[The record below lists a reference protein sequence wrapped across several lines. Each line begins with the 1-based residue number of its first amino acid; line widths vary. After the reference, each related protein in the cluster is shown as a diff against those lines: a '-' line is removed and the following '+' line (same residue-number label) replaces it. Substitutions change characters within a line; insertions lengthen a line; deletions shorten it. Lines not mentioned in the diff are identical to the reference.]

1 MDLSAFF
8 PFWGALED
16 VQRARLTGAAREKQF
31 EKGAEVHSGGDCV
44 GLLLVKS
51 GRLRVYFLSEEGKEL
66 TLYRLFAGDV
76 CLFSAACMLRGVR
89 FDVFVEAEQDTA
101 LISIPANVYEELASG
116 IPAMANYTS
125 ELMARRFS
133 DVMWLMEQALYKK
146 LDMRLAALL
155 LEESALAG
163 GGRSLSV
170 THEQLAHHLGSA
182 REVVTRM
189 LRYFQEEGLVSL
201 RRGGLEITDAGAL
214 RRLAESA
221 AR

>member
-1 MDLSAFF
+1 
-8 PFWGALED
+8 
-16 VQRARLTGAAREKQF
+16 
-31 EKGAEVHSGGDCV
+31 
-44 GLLLVKS
+44 
-51 GRLRVYFLSEEGKEL
+51 
-66 TLYRLFAGDV
+66 
-76 CLFSAACMLRGVR
+76 
-89 FDVFVEAEQDTA
+89 
-101 LISIPANVYEELASG
+101 
-116 IPAMANYTS
+116 
-125 ELMARRFS
+125 MARRFS

-146 LDMRLAALL
+146 LDVRLAALL

-201 RRGGLEITDAGAL
+201 RRGGLEITDAEAL